1 MELKYFAI
9 ILSVAC
15 ILFLYFLST
24 LSQPIMI
31 DLHEIPD
38 YEGKQVIVEGV
49 VTEHRT
55 TTYGGQII
63 EIKNLDSKN
72 SSKTIVFVEG
82 ETPVEY
88 GDRIQVTGTV
98 QKYKGEWEIVVNNER
113 FVKILRKWSN
123 ITFPLWQLAEDPN
136 KYVGTNVNVTGF
148 IDRKYAAYF
157 YLVDSEEQYTVAV
170 YYDSSRFYNFSQGD
184 AVYVG
189 ARFVYD
195 AETMRFVLSAK
206 EEAHS
211 ISVIKEE

>member
-1 MELKYFAI
+1 MELKHFAI

-31 DLHEIPD
+31 DLHEIPE

-63 EIKNLDSKN
+63 EIENLDSKN

-98 QKYKGEWEIVVNNER
+98 QRYKGEWEIVVNNE
-113 FVKILRKWSN
+113 
-123 ITFPLWQLAEDPN
+123 
-136 KYVGTNVNVTGF
+136 
-148 IDRKYAAYF
+148 
-157 YLVDSEEQYTVAV
+157 
-170 YYDSSRFYNFSQGD
+170 
-184 AVYVG
+184 
-189 ARFVYD
+189 
-195 AETMRFVLSAK
+195 
-206 EEAHS
+206 
-211 ISVIKEE
+211 